1 VCGEAY
7 VGRGVSK
14 EVMARGERGAAREGG
29 RGRGRLGR
37 QVAGG
42 RERAGGR
49 KGNTLKAASATWIVA
64 SLSPCGNFTS
74 PRSAY
79 S

>member
-29 RGRGRLGR
+29 RGEGDWVGKS
-37 QVAGG
+37 
-42 RERAGGR
+42 RAGASGR
-49 KGNTLKAASATWIVA
+49 AGAKAT
-64 SLSPCGNFTS
+64 
-74 PRSAY
+74 R
-79 S
+79 

>member
-1 VCGEAY
+1 
-7 VGRGVSK
+7 
-14 EVMARGERGAAREGG
+14 MARGERGAAREGG
-29 RGRGRLGR
+29 SEGEGDWVGKSGRGRE
-37 QVAGG
+37 GG
-42 RERAGGR
+42 RAGGR
-49 KGNTLKAASATWIVA
+49 KGNTLKAASATWMVA